1 LGLNGRE
8 REVLSFAYALAS
20 GASSADDFGM
30 NKSNRISRR
39 QAVGSAGL
47 FVTAALTGSKVAAA
61 ESASTG
67 RKGNAPF
74 VFCLNTATV
83 RGQKLGL
90 IKEIEVAAQAGFQAI
105 EPWVASI
112 EEYAKGGGSLK
123 DVKKKIADLGLTVES
138 AIGFPEWIVDDET
151 RRGKGMEK
159 AKSDMDL
166 VAQIGGKRLAA
177 PPSGAT
183 NTAGLDLMKA
193 AERYR
198 ALLEAGDSIGVTPQ
212 LELWGFSKNLN
223 HLSECAYVAIETGHP
238 KACVLADV
246 FHLYKG
252 GSDFRSIRLLS
263 AQAIQVVHLNDY
275 PAEPARAKIDDSFR
289 VFPGEGVAP
298 LTQFLQDL
306 RSTGNGKVLSLELF
320 NRKLWAQDALEM
332 AKTGLGK
339 MQAVVK
345 AAMG

>member
-1 LGLNGRE
+1 
-8 REVLSFAYALAS
+8 
-20 GASSADDFGM
+20 M
-30 NKSNRISRR
+30 NTSIQISRR
-39 QAVGSAGL
+39 RALGSAGL
-47 FVTAALTGSKVAAA
+47 LAAAALTGSKAVGA
-61 ESASTG
+61 EKASDTTKAG
-67 RKGNAPF
+67 SPF

-90 IKEIEVAAQAGFQAI
+90 AKEIELAAQAGFQAI

-112 EEYAKGGGSLK
+112 EEYKKGGGSLP
-123 DVKKKIADLGLTVES
+123 DLKKKIADLGLTVES
-138 AIGFPEWIVDDET
+138 AIGFPEWIVDDEA
-151 RRGKGMEK
+151 RRAKGMEK
-159 AKSDMDL
+159 AKSDMAL

-183 NTAGLDLMKA
+183 NAPGLELLKA
-193 AERYR
+193 TERYR
-198 ALLEAGDSIGVTPQ
+198 ALLEAGDSIGVIPQ

-246 FHLYKG
+246 FHLHKG
-252 GSDFRSIRLLS
+252 GSNSRSIRLLS
-263 AQAIQVVHLNDY
+263 AHAIQVVHLNDY
-275 PAEPARAKIDDSFR
+275 PAEPPREKIDDSYR
-289 VFPGEGVAP
+289 VFPGDGVAP

-320 NRKLWAQDALEM
+320 NKKLWAQEPLEM
-332 AKTGLGK
+332 AKAGLAK

-345 AAMG
+345 ASMS